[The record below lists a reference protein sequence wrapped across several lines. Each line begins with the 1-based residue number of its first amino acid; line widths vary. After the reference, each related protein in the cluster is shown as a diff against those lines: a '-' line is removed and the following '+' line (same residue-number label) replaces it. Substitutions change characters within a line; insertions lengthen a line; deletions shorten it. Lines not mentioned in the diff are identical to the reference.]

1 MITEKINTNKL
12 TIDNLNLNDYI
23 IKNLKFYL
31 KIIDNFKNSCINPNT
46 KKLLTDKE
54 IKDLKQQLE
63 NMELRFILEL
73 LKTANLKY
81 PTDWNLNLY
90 NKIQKQIKD
99 RGLKNE

>member
-1 MITEKINTNKL
+1 MNIQKFKETIKYIELNENKQ
-12 TIDNLNLNDYI
+12 I
-23 IKNLKFYL
+23 IKLSGS
-31 KIIDNFKNSCINPNT
+31 FKV
-46 KKLLTDKE
+46 
-54 IKDLKQQLE
+54 KDLRKWKKMNNIKLE